1 MLRGRWSAFA
11 AALAVGAAAAVTA
24 GCGGGSTSSALSLD
38 PVAAAATKTQDAG
51 AARMRFAMVIGA
63 PQLQGKTLRMHG
75 TGAIDGTSA
84 EMSFKLGSM
93 LGRMGLPSAAGS
105 LAQLQHASL
114 KEVALEQNGDY
125 VIYLRLGSL
134 FSSELPGGQQWI
146 KLDVSKLGK
155 AAGLD
160 VAKLLSGTQFQ
171 PSDLLGMLR
180 SEGAK
185 VQKLG
190 PATVDGVATTHYR
203 VTIDLAK
210 ALQSKGLTSPL
221 LSGITARMKTATA
234 QVWIGKD
241 GLVRRIRV
249 AYNVPHGAAP
259 MRMAMTMDLY
269 DYGAHV
275 SIAAPPSSQVFDATS
290 FAQQGLGSLH

>member
-1 MLRGRWSAFA
+1 MLRGRSAAIA
-11 AALAVGAAAAVTA
+11 AALAIAVAAVTA
-24 GCGGGSTSSALSLD
+24 GCGGGSTSGALSLD

-51 AARMRFAMVIGA
+51 AARIRFAMVISA
-63 PQLQGKTLRMHG
+63 PQLAKTLRMRG

-84 EMSFKLGSM
+84 RMSFKLGSM
-93 LGRMGLPSAAGS
+93 LGQMGLPSSMGG
-105 LAQLQHASL
+105 LAQLRNATI
-114 KEVALEQNGDY
+114 KEIALEQNGDY
-125 VIYLRLGSL
+125 VVYMQLGFL
-134 FSSELPGGQQWI
+134 SSQLPGGKQWI

-160 VAKLLSGTQFQ
+160 LGKLLSGTQFQ
-171 PSDLLGMLR
+171 PSDLLGMLT

-185 VQKLG
+185 IQKLG

-203 VTIDLAK
+203 VRIDLAK
-210 ALQSKGLTSPL
+210 VLRAKGLTSAL
-221 LSGITARMKTATA
+221 LAGVTAHMKTATS

-241 GLVRRIRV
+241 GLVRRLRV
-249 AYNVPHGAAP
+249 SYDVPRGEEP
-259 MRMAMTMDLY
+259 MRVAMTMSLY
-269 DYGAHV
+269 DYGAQL

>member
-1 MLRGRWSAFA
+1 MLRGRSAAIA
-11 AALAVGAAAAVTA
+11 AALAIAAAAAVTT
-24 GCGGGSTSSALSLD
+24 GCGGGSTSSAVSLD

-51 AARMRFAMVIGA
+51 AARIRFALAIGA
-63 PQLQGKTLRMHG
+63 PLRTGKTVRMRG

-84 EMSFKLGSM
+84 QLSFRLGSM
-93 LGRMGLPSAAGS
+93 LGQMGLPSAAGS
-105 LAQLQHASL
+105 LAQLQHATI
-114 KEVALEQNGDY
+114 KEIALEQNGDY
-125 VIYLRLGSL
+125 VIYMRLGL
-134 FSSELPGGQQWI
+134 LSSSLPGGKQWI

-160 VAKLLSGTQFQ
+160 LGKLLSGTQFQ
-171 PSDLLGMLR
+171 PSDLLGMLT

-185 VQKLG
+185 IQKLG

-203 VTIDLAK
+203 VRIDLAK
-210 ALQSKGLTSPL
+210 VLRAKGLTSPL
-221 LSGITARMKTATA
+221 LTGVTAHMKTATS

-241 GLVRRIRV
+241 GLVRRLRV
-249 AYNVPHGAAP
+249 SYDVPRGEEP
-259 MRMAMTMDLY
+259 MRVAMTMSLY
-269 DYGAHV
+269 DYGAHL

>member
-1 MLRGRWSAFA
+1 
-11 AALAVGAAAAVTA
+11 
-24 GCGGGSTSSALSLD
+24 
-38 PVAAAATKTQDAG
+38 
-51 AARMRFAMVIGA
+51 MVISA
-63 PQLQGKTLRMHG
+63 PQLGKTLRMRG

-84 EMSFKLGSM
+84 QMTFKLGSM
-93 LGRMGLPSAAGS
+93 LGQMGLPSSMGG
-105 LAQLQHASL
+105 LAQLKNTSI

-125 VIYLRLGSL
+125 VIYMQLGFL
-134 FSSELPGGQQWI
+134 SSQLPGGKQWI

-160 VAKLLSGTQFQ
+160 LGKLMSGTQFQ
-171 PSDLLGMLR
+171 PSDLLGMLT

-185 VQKLG
+185 IQKLG

-221 LSGITARMKTATA
+221 LNGITAQMKTATSE
-234 QVWIGKD
+234 VWIGKD
-241 GLVRRIRV
+241 GLVRRVKIS
-249 AYNVPHGAAP
+249 YNVPHGATP
-259 MRMAMTMDLY
+259 MRMAMTMSLY
-269 DYGAHV
+269 DYGAHL

>member
-1 MLRGRWSAFA
+1 MLRGRSAAIA
-11 AALAVGAAAAVTA
+11 AALAIATFAAVTA
-24 GCGGGSTSSALSLD
+24 GCGGGSTSGALSLD

-51 AARMRFAMVIGA
+51 AARIRFALVISG
-63 PQLQGKTLRMHG
+63 PQLGKTLRMRG

-84 EMSFKLGSM
+84 QMSFKLGSM
-93 LGRMGLPSAAGS
+93 LGQMGLPSSMGG
-105 LAQLQHASL
+105 LAQLQHATI

-125 VIYLRLGSL
+125 VIYMRLGFL
-134 FSSELPGGQQWI
+134 SSQLPGGKQWI

-160 VAKLLSGTQFQ
+160 LGKLMSGTQFQ
-171 PSDLLGMLR
+171 PGDLLGMLT

-185 VQKLG
+185 IQKLG

-221 LSGITARMKTATA
+221 LSGITAQMKTATSN
-234 QVWIGKD
+234 VWIGKD
-241 GLVRRIRV
+241 GLVRRVRV
-249 AYNVPHGAAP
+249 SYDVPRGEEP
-259 MRMAMTMDLY
+259 MRMTMTMSLY

-290 FAQQGLGSLH
+290 LAQQGLGSLH

>member
-1 MLRGRWSAFA
+1 MLRGRSAAIA
-11 AALAVGAAAAVTA
+11 AALAIAAVAAVTA
-24 GCGGGSTSSALSLD
+24 GCGGGSTSGALSLD

-51 AARMRFAMVIGA
+51 AARIRFAMVIS
-63 PQLQGKTLRMHG
+63 PQLGKTLRMRG
-75 TGAIDGTSA
+75 SGAIDGTSA
-84 EMSFKLGSM
+84 RMSFKLGSM
-93 LGRMGLPSAAGS
+93 LGQMGLPSSMGS
-105 LAQLQHASL
+105 LAQLQHTTI
-114 KEVALEQNGDY
+114 KEIALEQNGDY
-125 VIYLRLGSL
+125 VIYMQLGFL
-134 FSSELPGGQQWI
+134 SSQLPGGKQWI

-160 VAKLLSGTQFQ
+160 LGKLMSGTQFQ
-171 PSDLLGMLR
+171 PSDLLGMLT

-185 VQKLG
+185 IQKLG

-221 LSGITARMKTATA
+221 LNSITAQMKTATSE
-234 QVWIGKD
+234 VWIGKD
-241 GLVRRIRV
+241 GLVRRVKIS
-249 AYNVPHGAAP
+249 YNVPHGAKP
-259 MRMAMTMDLY
+259 MRMAMTMSLY
-269 DYGAHV
+269 DYGAHL

>member
-1 MLRGRWSAFA
+1 MLRRRR
-11 AALAVGAAAAVTA
+11 AALAAGLAVAVAAAVTA

-51 AARMRFAMVIGA
+51 AARIRFAMVISA
-63 PQLQGKTLRMHG
+63 PQLGKTLRMRG

-84 EMSFKLGSM
+84 ELSFKLGSM
-93 LGRMGLPSAAGS
+93 LGQMGLPSSAGG
-105 LAQLQHASL
+105 LAQLRDASI

-125 VIYLRLGSL
+125 VIYMHLGFL
-134 FSSELPGGQQWI
+134 SSQLPGGKEWI

-160 VAKLLSGTQFQ
+160 VGKLLSGTQFQ
-171 PSDLLGMLR
+171 PSDLLGMLT

-185 VQKLG
+185 VRQLG

-210 ALQSKGLTSPL
+210 VLQSKGLTSPL
-221 LSGITARMKTATA
+221 LSGITAQMKTATA
-234 QVWIGKD
+234 EVWIGKD

-249 AYNVPHGAAP
+249 SYNAHGTG
-259 MRMAMTMDLY
+259 RMAMTMSLY
-269 DYGAHV
+269 DYGAHL

>member
-1 MLRGRWSAFA
+1 MLRGRWAAFA
-11 AALAVGAAAAVTA
+11 AALAVAASAAVAA

-51 AARMRFAMVIGA
+51 TARIRFAMVIGA
-63 PQLQGKTLRMHG
+63 PQLGKTLRMRG

-84 EMSFKLGSM
+84 EMSFRLGSM
-93 LGRMGLPSAAGS
+93 LGQMGLPSSMGG
-105 LAQLQHASL
+105 LAQLKNASI

-125 VIYLRLGSL
+125 VIYMQLGFL
-134 FSSELPGGQQWI
+134 SSHLPGGKQWI

-160 VAKLLSGTQFQ
+160 VGKLLSGTQFQ
-171 PSDLLGMLR
+171 PSDLLGMLT

-185 VQKLG
+185 IQKLG

-210 ALQSKGLTSPL
+210 ALQTKGLTSPL
-221 LSGITARMKTATA
+221 LSGITGRMKTANA
-234 QVWIGKD
+234 EVWIAQD
-241 GLVRRIRV
+241 GLVRRVRV
-249 AYNVPHGAAP
+249 SYNVPHDS
-259 MRMAMTMDLY
+259 MRMAMTMSLY
-269 DYGAHV
+269 DYGAHL
-275 SIAAPPSSQVFDATS
+275 SIAAPSSSQVFDATS